1 MKDIRDMRR
10 SDWHRILERRYT
22 ASPCIFQNMEGVI
35 SLLEIQKVTN
45 PLKVHYETGDV
56 LIADVGYS
64 WLQVAFK
71 NQYFWATMMY
81 DEKGEFM
88 QGYFDI
94 TGGNTFEDMEN
105 PQFRDMYL
113 DLVLLKDGGIQVL
126 DREEL
131 DEALEQKEITVEQ
144 YQQTV
149 MAGEELYEFLK
160 ENKEDFLQFCK
171 EWREKLQ
178 QNM

>member
-105 PQFRDMYL
+105 PKFQDMYL

-131 DEALEQKEITVEQ
+131 NEALEQKEITAEQ

-149 MAGEELYEFLK
+149 MAGEKLYCFLQ
-160 ENKEDFLQFCK
+160 ENQEEFLQFCK